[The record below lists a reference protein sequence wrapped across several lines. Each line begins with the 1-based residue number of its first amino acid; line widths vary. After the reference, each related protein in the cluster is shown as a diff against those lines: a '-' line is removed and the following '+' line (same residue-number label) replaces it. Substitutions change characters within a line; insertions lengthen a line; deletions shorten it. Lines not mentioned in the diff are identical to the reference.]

1 MQLITTEIEESIH
14 ELLTNKQ
21 NDGLKSALLINSIIE
36 KMYALIPDNKR
47 ISYGIVHTVKVLS
60 NSIFDIGNKCDS
72 STKIQNPIKES
83 SLRGTA
89 CPEYSSGKKSINV
102 KTDCYNK
109 VRNDEN
115 EFIDVFEFAKKVFE
129 NSSEY
134 KSRSVALGIITNYG
148 LKNHKDV
155 IVYFERSAVS
165 DDWVMREMTQMFFKK
180 LIKKYPDEMKQLL
193 LQYVKSENPYMR
205 RFVSETLRPVQENK
219 WFYKNPDYSLEILRH
234 LFKEKNAYARTS
246 VGNNLSDLSRH
257 LPDLIKKIV
266 SELVESGDKNSYWIA
281 YRACRNMVKKNP
293 AEIMKLLKSNDYKYK
308 DRIYKK

>member
-1 MQLITTEIEESIH
+1 MQLITPEIEKSIH
-14 ELLTNKQ
+14 ELLKNKQ
-21 NDGLKSALLINSIIE
+21 NDGLKSAEKINSIIE

-60 NSIFDIGNKCDS
+60 NSIFDICNDLNEHFS
-72 STKIQNPIKES
+72 EP

-89 CPEYSSGKKSINV
+89 CPEYSSGKQSDKIAVN
-102 KTDCYNK
+102 DCFTY

-129 NSSEY
+129 NTKDY
-134 KSRSVALGIITNYG
+134 KSQSVALGIITNYG
-148 LKNHKDV
+148 LKNYKDV

-193 LQYVKSENPYMR
+193 LQYVKSENPNMR

-219 WFYKNPDYSLEILRH
+219 WFYKKPDYSLEILLH

-266 SELVESGDKNSYWIA
+266 AELVESGDKNSYWIA
-281 YRACRNMVKKNP
+281 YRACRNLVKKNSE
-293 AEIMKLLKSNDYKYK
+293 EIMNLLKTSDYKYK
-308 DRIYKK
+308 DRVYKT